1 MLPLF
6 WLRSAEKYVKRN
18 PMKGY
23 CRCVLRLMIASH
35 ILFCCCSRPPA
46 PGPEEVVETVYELS
60 GYCLLQ
66 EDENIDFVLQKNAI
80 DGNERFRIT
89 GCVQEFLDVRTCMPG
104 DTLIITKDLQGRFR
118 RFEYRK
124 GPLLRY
130 VVTREDTNY
139 HAHRIEHEPA
149 LCYETVKGTLSS
161 SLYESITSG
170 GESPEL
176 VFKFADIFAWVI
188 DFLTECQSGD
198 TFEIIIEREYFR
210 NHHIRDRKIIA
221 AVYRG
226 AIGTY
231 YAFYY
236 MDPEEREDYF
246 DEEGNSLRKQL
257 LKSPLQYRRISSHFS
272 LARMHPILRIRRPH
286 YGIDFAAPHG
296 TPVCTVGDG
305 HVVFAGWKGGYG
317 KLVIINHPNS
327 FRTYYGHLSRIAK
340 GVAAGAKVTQGQ
352 VIGYVGSTGL
362 STGPHLHFGIKNYG
376 KWVNAL
382 KIDLPPAE
390 PVNEK
395 YRPLYLEEMEELRT
409 ALRYG
414 EGECEEIPEHED
426 GLPDSLLNR

>member
-1 MLPLF
+1 ME
-6 WLRSAEKYVKRN
+6 RSSA
-18 PMKGY
+18 
-23 CRCVLRLMIASH
+23 CILLLIASCP
-35 ILFCCCSRPPA
+35 ILFFSCARQPA
-46 PGPEEVVETVYELS
+46 PEPEQETTEAVYVLS

-66 EDENIDFVLQKNAI
+66 EDENIDFVLQKNDI
-80 DGNERFRIT
+80 DANERFRIT
-89 GCVQEFLDVRTCMPG
+89 ESVQEYLDVRSCMPG
-104 DTLIITKDLQGRFR
+104 DTMIITKDLQGRFC

-124 GPLLRY
+124 EPLLRY
-130 VVTREDTNY
+130 IVTREDTSY
-139 HAHRIEHEPA
+139 HAEKIEHEPA
-149 LCYETVKGTLSS
+149 IVYEAITGTLSS
-161 SLYESITSG
+161 SLYESITKG

-198 TFEIIIEREYFR
+198 TFEIIVEREYFR
-210 NHHIRDRKIIA
+210 NKHIRDRKIIA

-226 AIGTY
+226 DIGTY

-236 MDPEEREDYF
+236 MDPDEREDYY

-272 LARMHPILRIRRPH
+272 LARMHPILKIRRPH
-286 YGIDFAAPHG
+286 YGIDFAAPRG
-296 TPVCTVGDG
+296 TPVATVGDG

-327 FRTYYGHLSRIAK
+327 FKTYYGHLSRIGK
-340 GVAAGAKVTQGQ
+340 GVSAGAKVVQGQ

-376 KWVNAL
+376 KWVNPL

-390 PVNEK
+390 PINEK
-395 YRPLYLEEMEELRT
+395 YREMYLEEMEELLA
-409 ALRYG
+409 ALTYS
-414 EGECEEIPEHED
+414 EGVSEEFPQETD
-426 GLPDSLLNR
+426 SLPDSLQLLP